1 MTADHH
7 DRERYFKPCKNT
19 NLQFTCI
26 ERALTVTLTVD
37 HACSTRFTAHHACFA
52 FSVLILK
59 LIVKK

>member
-7 DRERYFKPCKNT
+7 DRELLERYFKPCKNT

-37 HACSTRFTAHHACFA
+37 Q
-52 FSVLILK
+52 
-59 LIVKK
+59 